1 MIKLIIGKCIKNS
14 KEVNNPNVREQY
26 ISLSGYIGIISNVIL
41 FTVKLAIGLTINS
54 IAVISDAFNNM
65 TDISSSAI
73 SIVSAKI
80 SSQPPD
86 GTHPHGHGRF
96 EYIGSLV
103 VAFIIFSVGFQLL
116 RKSYEKIL
124 NPEIVRFSPII
135 LGILILSVLVKLWM
149 FSYNRYIA
157 KTIKSSI
164 NKAAAYDSISD
175 SVATTL
181 VIFSMILGIYTDFP
195 IDGGMGILIAL
206 LIMYSGFDVARDT
219 ANRLL
224 GKAPEEDVVKEIH
237 QIVNAGDYVIN
248 AHGLEVHEYGP
259 GRIVASIDVEVSD
272 SVNIVD
278 AHTSIDQ
285 LEKQI
290 KREMGIDLSVHIDPV
305 STDEAKIKRVKKE
318 VASWLKQAEM
328 NIDIRVVRVAEAEKK
343 TVVTLEIQLL
353 GKVSPDEVDGIKN
366 TIINGMEDEFHDYHI
381 VIKAV
386 RQQSVPQGG

>member
-1 MIKLIIGKCIKNS
+1 LIKIIIEKCIKNS
-14 KEVNNPNVREQY
+14 HEVENPTVREQY
-26 ISLSGYIGIISNVIL
+26 ISLSGYMGIIANVIL
-41 FTVKLAIGLTINS
+41 FTVKLAIGLMINS

-65 TDISSSAI
+65 SDISSSAI

-80 SSQPPD
+80 SNQPPD

-116 RKSYEKIL
+116 RKSYEKLL
-124 NPEIVRFSPII
+124 NPEIIRFSPII

-149 FSYNRYIA
+149 FSYNRYIS

-181 VIFSMILGIYTDFP
+181 VIFSMILGVYTDFP

-224 GKAPEEDVVKEIH
+224 GKAPEDNVVEEIH
-237 QIVNAGDYVIN
+237 HIVNAGDYVIN
-248 AHGLEVHEYGP
+248 AHRLEVHEYGP
-259 GRIVASIDVEVSD
+259 GRVVATIDVEVPD

-290 KREMGIDLSVHIDPV
+290 KKEMGIDLTVHIDPV
-305 STDEAKIKRVKKE
+305 STDETKKTKVKKDIS
-318 VASWLKQAEM
+318 SWLEQTERG
-328 NIDIRVVRVAEAEKK
+328 IGIRVVRVAEAEKK
-343 TVVTLEIQLL
+343 TVVTLEVQLL
-353 GKVSPDEVDGIKN
+353 EKLSPNEINGIKN
-366 TIINGMEDEFHDYHI
+366 TIKTEIEEAFENYQV
-381 VIKAV
+381 VIK
-386 RQQSVPQGG
+386 SIH